1 MDRITVSVII
11 PIYKGEKY
19 IPYWLD
25 IISKNVAQLEADNVE
40 LIFINDYPDEELQQ
54 IVMPSNFN
62 AKVYNTNVN
71 RGIHGARIYGLN
83 QANGNYVIFL
93 DQDDRISE
101 DHIATQL
108 AAIGDADAVIGN
120 GLNEHYCC
128 ERKDVIYANELA
140 HQNAG
145 LLDVM
150 IECGNTI
157 VSPGQVMILKK
168 SIPEIWT
175 RNILKNNGA
184 DDYFLWL
191 IMLSEGK
198 KFAVNRK
205 NIYLHVATGANLSLI
220 DSFMHASLREML
232 FYLDQE
238 RVIESDRLRKIE
250 GRIGSKRNR
259 WNVINDMF
267 DRWLYAVTYGQ
278 KTEDYFK
285 THGYNK
291 VAIYGMHKVGGR
303 LYGILKNT
311 EIEVRFGVDKN
322 AEKYVYDIPLIK
334 PDEIGDRIN
343 DVDVI
348 VTTMANRYEA
358 IKEMLYQKGFKAVI
372 SVDDVIN
379 YMIDKI
385 ESK

>member
-1 MDRITVSVII
+1 MDSMTVSVII
-11 PIYKGEKY
+11 PIYKGEEY

-25 IISKNVAQLEADNVE
+25 IISKNAAQMEADSVE
-40 LIFINDYPDEELQQ
+40 LLFINDYPNEELQQ
-54 IVMPSNFN
+54 ITMPSNFC

-71 RGIHGARIYGLN
+71 RGIHGARVYGLN
-83 QANGNYVIFL
+83 QASGDYIIFL

-101 DHIATQL
+101 DHIAMQL

-150 IECGNTI
+150 LECGNTI

-175 RNILKNNGA
+175 RDILKNNGA

-205 NIYLHVATGANLSLI
+205 NIYLHVATGANLSLN
-220 DSFMHASLREML
+220 DSFMHASLREMIS
-232 FYLDQE
+232 YLDQE
-238 RVIESDRLRKIE
+238 RVIARERLNKIE
-250 GRIGSKRNR
+250 GRIGGQRSR
-259 WNVINDMF
+259 WGVINDIL
-267 DRWLYAVTYGQ
+267 DRWLYAVTHGQ

-285 THGYNK
+285 AHGYNK

-322 AEKYVYDIPLIK
+322 AERYVYDIPLIK
-334 PDEIGDRIN
+334 PDEIGDCIY

-348 VTTMANRYEA
+348 VATMANGYEA
-358 IKEMLYQKGFKAVI
+358 VKDMLYQKGFKAVI
-372 SVDDVIN
+372 SIDDVIN
-379 YMIDKI
+379 NMIDKI
-385 ESK
+385 KS